1 MSVRSPTVS
10 TTVEELQVADTA
22 EAWERAGFAVADDV
36 CRVGRLRIRLLGPEA
51 GRGIVG
57 WTLAGLPSGVQVR
70 EVDGIPTTVA
80 ARESDPPAP
89 SAHPNGV
96 THLDHVVLMTPDLP
110 RTVAALAGIGLE
122 PRRER
127 DGELGG
133 ELGGVAMRQVF
144 YRLED
149 VIVEVVGPPEPGEGP
164 DVDRPARLWGL
175 THVADD
181 LVAAVDL
188 LGELAGTPKDAVQPG
203 RRITTL
209 RTRELGMSVRTAL
222 ITPHVRSA

>member
-1 MSVRSPTVS
+1 MSI
-10 TTVEELQVADTA
+10 TVEELQVADTA
-22 EAWERAGFAVADDV
+22 EAWERAGFAVADGV
-36 CRVGRLRIRLLGPEA
+36 CRVGRLRIRLLGPGA

-57 WTLAGLPSGVQVR
+57 WALAGLPSGVPIQ
-70 EVDGIPTTVA
+70 EVDGIPTTA
-80 ARESDPPAP
+80 APRDDDPPAP

-133 ELGGVAMRQVF
+133 VAMRQVF

-149 VIVEVVGPPEPGEGP
+149 VIVEVVGPPEPGDGP
-164 DVDRPARLWGL
+164 EADRPARLWGL

-181 LVAAVDL
+181 LDVAVGL
-188 LGELAGTPKDAVQPG
+188 LGELAGTPKDAIQPG

-222 ITPHVRSA
+222 ITPHVRSR

>member
-1 MSVRSPTVS
+1 MS

-22 EAWERAGFAVADDV
+22 EVWGRTGFEVADDL
-36 CRVGRLRIRLLGPEA
+36 CRVGRLRIRLLGPDA

-57 WTLAGLPSGVQVR
+57 WTLAGLPGGVPTG
-70 EVDGIPTTVA
+70 EVDGIPTAVA
-80 ARESDPPAP
+80 PCEVEPPAP
-89 SAHPNGV
+89 STHPNGV
-96 THLDHVVLMTPDLP
+96 THLDHVVLMTPHLP
-110 RTVAALAGIGLE
+110 RTVATLGGIGLE

-127 DGELGG
+127 DG

-149 VIVEVVGPPEPGEGP
+149 VIVEVVGPPEPGDGP
-164 DVDRPARLWGL
+164 DADRPARLWGL

-181 LVAAVDL
+181 LDVAVGL
-188 LGELAGTPKDAVQPG
+188 LGDLAGTPKDAIQPG

-222 ITPHVRSA
+222 ITPHVRTA

>member
-22 EAWERAGFAVADDV
+22 EVWERAGFAVADGV

-70 EVDGIPTTVA
+70 EVDGIPTAVA
-80 ARESDPPAP
+80 PRDAAPPAP
-89 SAHPNGV
+89 STHPNGV

-110 RTVAALAGIGLE
+110 RTVAALGELGLA

-133 ELGGVAMRQVF
+133 VVMRQVF
-144 YRLED
+144 FRLGD
-149 VIVEVVGPPEPGEGP
+149 VIVEVVGPPEPAEGP
-164 DVDRPARLWGL
+164 EADRPARLWGL

-188 LGELAGTPKDAVQPG
+188 LGELAGMPKDAVQPG

-222 ITPHVRSA
+222 ITPHVRSR

>member
-22 EAWERAGFAVADDV
+22 EAWERAGFAVADGV

-80 ARESDPPAP
+80 ARESDPAAK

-110 RTVAALAGIGLE
+110 RTVAALGAIGLE

-127 DGELGG
+127 DG

-175 THVADD
+175 THVATD
-181 LVAAVDL
+181 LGVAVGL

>member
-1 MSVRSPTVS
+1 MSITVA
-10 TTVEELQVADTA
+10 ELQVADTTG
-22 EAWERAGFAVADDV
+22 AWERAGFAVADDV

-57 WTLAGLPSGVQVR
+57 WTLAGLPSGVPTG

-80 ARESDPPAP
+80 PRKADP
-89 SAHPNGV
+89 SAPAMHPNGV
-96 THLDHVVLMTPDLP
+96 THVDHVVLMTPDLP
-110 RTVAALAGIGLE
+110 RTVAALGGIGLE

-127 DGELGG
+127 DG

-149 VIVEVVGPPEPGEGP
+149 VIVEVVGPPEPSEGS

-175 THVADD
+175 THVVDD
-181 LVAAVDL
+181 LDAAVTL
-188 LGELAGTPKDAVQPG
+188 LGDVAGTPKDAVQPG

-209 RTRELGMSVRTAL
+209 HTRELGMSVRTAL
-222 ITPHVRSA
+222 ITPHVRTA

>member
-1 MSVRSPTVS
+1 VS
-10 TTVEELQVADTA
+10 ITVEELQVADTA
-22 EAWERAGFAVADDV
+22 EAWERAGFAVTDDV
-36 CRVGRLRIRLLGPEA
+36 CRVGRLRVRLLGPGA
-51 GRGIVG
+51 DRGIVG
-57 WTLAGLPSGVQVR
+57 WTLAGLPSGVPTG
-70 EVDGIPTTVA
+70 EVDGIATTVA
-80 ARESDPPAP
+80 PREADPPAP
-89 SAHPNGV
+89 PTHPNGV

-110 RTVAALAGIGLE
+110 RTVTALGELGLTA
-122 PRRER
+122 RRER

-133 ELGGVAMRQVF
+133 VAVRQVF

-149 VIVEVVGPPEPGEGP
+149 VIVEVVGPPEPDDGP
-164 DVDRPARLWGL
+164 DTARPARLWGL
-175 THVADD
+175 THVAAD
-181 LVAAVDL
+181 LGVVVAL

>member
-22 EAWERAGFAVADDV
+22 EAWERAGFAVTDDV
-36 CRVGRLRIRLLGPEA
+36 CRIGRLRVRLLGPGA

-57 WTLAGLPSGVQVR
+57 GTLAGLPSGVQVR

-80 ARESDPPAP
+80 ARESDPAAK

-110 RTVAALAGIGLE
+110 RTLAALAGIGLE

-133 ELGGVAMRQVF
+133 VAMRQVF
-144 YRLED
+144 YRLVQD
-149 VIVEVVGPPEPGEGP
+149 S
-164 DVDRPARLWGL
+164 DLDLDR
-175 THVADD
+175 
-181 LVAAVDL
+181 L

>member
-10 TTVEELQVADTA
+10 ITVEELQVADTA

-80 ARESDPPAP
+80 ARESDPAAK

-110 RTVAALAGIGLE
+110 RTLAALAGIGLE

-127 DGELGG
+127 DG

-149 VIVEVVGPPEPGEGP
+149 VIVEVVGPPAPGEGP

-175 THVADD
+175 THVATD
-181 LVAAVDL
+181 LGVAVGL
-188 LGELAGTPKDAVQPG
+188 LGELAGTPKDAIQPG

-222 ITPHVRSA
+222 ITPHVRSR

>member
-1 MSVRSPTVS
+1 VS
-10 TTVEELQVADTA
+10 ITVEELQVADTA
-22 EAWERAGFAVADDV
+22 EAWERAGFAVADGV
-36 CRVGRLRIRLLGPEA
+36 CRIRRLRIRLLGPEA

-57 WTLAGLPSGVQVR
+57 WTLAGLPSGVRIR
-70 EVDGIPTTVA
+70 EVDGIPTAVA
-80 ARESDPPAP
+80 ARESDPPAK

-110 RTVAALAGIGLE
+110 RTVAALGEIALE

-127 DGELGG
+127 DG

-164 DVDRPARLWGL
+164 AACGASPTWPPSSRWPSSCSASSPAPPR
-175 THVADD
+175 TPSSPVAGSPRCAP
-181 LVAAVDL
+181 V
-188 LGELAGTPKDAVQPG
+188 
-203 RRITTL
+203 
-209 RTRELGMSVRTAL
+209 S
-222 ITPHVRSA
+222 SA